1 MGGGGLDPEITP
13 VAAFDG
19 MRSRVRRGC
28 SAVGGEEDVRSGRTL
43 VTIIGFVSGR
53 QTINQRAYKSVRR
66 DSGGFLFGDDRERS
80 RKDNGVIS
88 GNVRF

>member
-1 MGGGGLDPEITP
+1 M
-13 VAAFDG
+13 
-19 MRSRVRRGC
+19 
-28 SAVGGEEDVRSGRTL
+28 AVEGAEDVRSGRTL

-80 RKDNGVIS
+80 AARKDNGVIS